1 MWKQGWSGRCRW
13 GSSYGKVSG
22 RMNGRVRQPGFVSNP
37 SHLLLSQDAL
47 LWIPSGSVIA
57 VFEHF
62 ACEIL
67 PFCYI
72 SILIRL
78 YHLWT
83 LGTEVHMKSVLSER
97 SLPEGYI
104 TWLFTGR
111 EEPLYQHVDLL
122 TSAGGGWNSAFIFWE
137 SKSFLICDAFKGHF
151 GWWTSARALCSN
163 M

>member
-1 MWKQGWSGRCRW
+1 MWKQGWSRRRRW
-13 GSSYGKVSG
+13 GSSYGKVFG
-22 RMNGRVRQPGFVSNP
+22 RMNGRVHQPGFLSNP
-37 SHLLLSQDAL
+37 SHLLLSQDAF

-57 VFEHF
+57 VFWAF
-62 ACEIL
+62 CCEIL

-78 YHLWT
+78 YHLWNT
-83 LGTEVHMKSVLSER
+83 GDQVT
-97 SLPEGYI
+97 LPEGYI

-111 EEPLYQHVDLL
+111 EGPLYQHVDFL
-122 TSAGGGWNSAFIFWE
+122 TSGLGVGNNSAFTFWE

-151 GWWTSARALCSN
+151 VWWTSARALCSN